1 MKAFSLKNI
10 SLGRKQNV
18 CGYIMLGVSFMLLSF
33 LTVKFLAPDV
43 DSSAA
48 SQTAEQT
55 VGPHTMSMANNSTST
70 INVTPTESQAVYS
83 ATNNLSVTNTCSA
96 GATITMK
103 TSGTSNALTR
113 TATAGDTLTKTIAA
127 TTGTSLQNNSWGY
140 SLDDGATWA
149 AVPAS
154 NGTAATVYNES
165 AARAAT
171 ASPISF
177 KFGVKVD
184 NSIPSGA
191 YTNDVVYTMTPKAGC
206 LTYSVTWNMNGGTAK
221 SGATYPT
228 SAVVFLCPT

>member
-1 MKAFSLKNI
+1 MKAFSLKAIRSWQEND
-10 SLGRKQNV
+10 V
-18 CGYIMLGVSFMLLSF
+18 YGYIMLGVSFMLLSF

-48 SQTAEQT
+48 TQTAEQT

-83 ATNNLSVTNTCSA
+83 ITNNLSVTNTCTA

-140 SLDDGATWA
+140 SLDNGA
-149 AVPAS
+149 P
-154 NGTAATVYNES
+154 GL
-165 AARAAT
+165 
-171 ASPISF
+171 PF
-177 KFGVKVD
+177 LHL
-184 NSIPSGA
+184 
-191 YTNDVVYTMTPKAGC
+191 MTPQQQ
-206 LTYSVTWNMNGGTAK
+206 SMMNLQQELLQLLLFRL
-221 SGATYPT
+221 SL
-228 SAVVFLCPT
+228 VLM